1 MSSSTLPETTQ
12 EAIRASQHLDNKDPL
27 IGNFSKDTYMTPET
41 PTIHGRFNSPLE
53 ATILPTRSI
62 TPKPS
67 KSEDNARAYSLVTHP
82 FTDVNIRRQYLWFLH
97 LQHHRLAS
105 GSSSDRGTLTNTRCD
120 LSCGKHI
127 AAFNAPPRFKG
138 EFVSILNLLHLL
150 SQYGGAEKITNW
162 RLLATLL
169 GVNVIQS
176 TSYAHRLKKFVYENH
191 LDVFLQTSF
200 KETIE
205 FSKTYS
211 ASIPKS
217 HPEVQSPNSIAVSR
231 PLHAHMCRQRTES
244 RIQGN
249 RLLGNI
255 PLRRDSDIYPHFE
268 SACDT
273 RMLPRGEPRG
283 RLFATRRHFGHTIDK
298 QDSFITPIACIEN
311 DSAQK
316 CHSHADTRNVDG
328 EEMAGLHPRSLSLA
342 R

>member
-1 MSSSTLPETTQ
+1 MVPTSS
-12 EAIRASQHLDNKDPL
+12 
-27 IGNFSKDTYMTPET
+27 
-41 PTIHGRFNSPLE
+41 
-53 ATILPTRSI
+53 
-62 TPKPS
+62 
-67 KSEDNARAYSLVTHP
+67 
-82 FTDVNIRRQYLWFLH
+82 
-97 LQHHRLAS
+97 
-105 GSSSDRGTLTNTRCD
+105 
-120 LSCGKHI
+120 
-127 AAFNAPPRFKG
+127 APPSSFR
-138 EFVSILNLLHLL
+138 EVVATE
-150 SQYGGAEKITNW
+150 YGGAEKITNW

-200 KETIE
+200 KETME

>member
-105 GSSSDRGTLTNTRCD
+105 GVVAT
-120 LSCGKHI
+120 
-127 AAFNAPPRFKG
+127 
-138 EFVSILNLLHLL
+138 E
-150 SQYGGAEKITNW
+150 YGGAEKITNW

-191 LDVFLQTSF
+191 FGRILTNLIQRDYRVFKDLQCIYT
-200 KETIE
+200 EITPRG
-205 FSKTYS
+205 SK
-211 ASIPKS
+211 PKFHSSQPPLARPHVSTADRVS
-217 HPEVQSPNSIAVSR
+217 H
-231 PLHAHMCRQRTES
+231 T
-244 RIQGN
+244 GN

-255 PLRRDSDIYPHFE
+255 P
-268 SACDT
+268 
-273 RMLPRGEPRG
+273 
-283 RLFATRRHFGHTIDK
+283 
-298 QDSFITPIACIEN
+298 
-311 DSAQK
+311 
-316 CHSHADTRNVDG
+316 
-328 EEMAGLHPRSLSLA
+328 
-342 R
+342 